1 MIPVFQRL
9 GENCREFKASFKTSL
24 GYILSFKLAWAIA
37 F

>member
-24 GYILSFKLAWAIA
+24 GYILSFKLARAIA

>member
-1 MIPVFQRL
+1 MIPIFQRL
-9 GENCREFKASFKTSL
+9 RENCREFKASFKTSL